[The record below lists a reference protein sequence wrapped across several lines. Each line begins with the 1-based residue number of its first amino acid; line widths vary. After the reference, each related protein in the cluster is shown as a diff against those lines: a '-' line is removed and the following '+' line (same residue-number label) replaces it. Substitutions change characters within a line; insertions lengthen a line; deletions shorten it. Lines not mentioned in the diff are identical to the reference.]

1 DQQRLQVLL
10 VGFVHV
16 SVPRL
21 WLSPIILNF
30 YHSRDPFFR
39 EAIDVNIG
47 NVLFISS
54 VTFGL
59 FLLLPFFVPD
69 KDKEQKSVILLLL
82 YS

>member
-39 EAIDVNIG
+39 EAICVYLKNYP
-47 NVLFISS
+47 NFNKLSYRKNRVAISVS
-54 VTFGL
+54 L
-59 FLLLPFFVPD
+59 N
-69 KDKEQKSVILLLL
+69 
-82 YS
+82 